1 MTQHIDLKSTQSK
14 DAEQIATER
23 DTIANGSDPLG
34 ATSPGDR
41 VSQIL
46 ALTGELSTLLEA
58 ENEFLKQRQIAS
70 LTANEAKKSK
80 LSRLYAQEMRA
91 IAARPELLA
100 GITNQ
105 QRSALKAAAGKF
117 RDLTA
122 DHARRLA
129 RAKAVTEGLVK
140 AIGDEVAKTQN
151 SSKGYRGPGQMN
163 ATTAYS
169 RPAALSLDRSV

>member
-1 MTQHIDLKSTQSK
+1 MTQYTDLKGNTQK
-14 DAEQIATER
+14 AVKQLTAER
-23 DTIANGSDPLG
+23 DTIANGADPLG
-34 ATSPGDR
+34 ATNLSDR
-41 VSQIL
+41 VNQIL

-58 ENEFLKQRQIAS
+58 ENEILKQRQIAS
-70 LTANEAKKSK
+70 ITANEAKKSK

-105 QRSALKAAAGKF
+105 QRSALKTAAGKF

-140 AIGDEVAKTQN
+140 AIGDEVAKTQQ

-163 ATTAYS
+163 ATPAYS
-169 RPAALSLDRSV
+169 RPAALSLDQSV